1 MRWMGVDEAGRGSV
15 LGPMAVGGYAVDEA
29 RHAEVV
35 ATGVT
40 DSKALSPRRREALVP
55 VLEALGEAAVHL
67 VSAEEIDRGNL
78 NEIELDVIADL
89 VRTLRPDRV
98 WIDAPCNPRGIPA
111 WIRRLRARLPYRPWI
126 LVEPK
131 ADATY
136 PLVGAASVCAKV
148 ARDVAVAALGPV
160 GSGYPSDPVTRAVL
174 AGFLARDEPL
184 PAWVRSRWGTL
195 AALRQQMTLL
205 PESRP

>member
-15 LGPMAVGGYAVDEA
+15 LGPMAVGGYCLDEA
-29 RHAEVV
+29 RHDALV

-55 VLEALGEAAVHL
+55 VLEALGEPL
-67 VSAEEIDRGNL
+67 VRLVPAEVIDRGNL
-78 NEIELDVIADL
+78 NEIELEVIAEL
-89 VRTLRPDRV
+89 VRALEPDTV

-111 WIRRLRARLPYRPWI
+111 WIRRLRARLEHRPRI

-131 ADATY
+131 ADANH

-148 ARDVAVAALGPV
+148 ARDAAVAKLGPV

-174 AGFLARDEPL
+174 VGFLARGEAL
-184 PAWVRSRWGTL
+184 PPWVRSRWGTL
-195 AALRQQMTLL
+195 AALGAQTSLL
-205 PESRP
+205 PERRR